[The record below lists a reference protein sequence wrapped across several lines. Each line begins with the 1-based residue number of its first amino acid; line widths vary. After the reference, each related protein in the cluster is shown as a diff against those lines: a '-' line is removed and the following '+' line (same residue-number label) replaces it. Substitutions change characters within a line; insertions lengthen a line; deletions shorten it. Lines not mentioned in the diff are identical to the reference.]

1 MPLLAFELSQFAAN
15 CADVL
20 DTVFGGDV
28 PKHPLTLYQ
37 VAARAAVVYLIGLAI
52 VRIGKS
58 RLLSRLTGID
68 LLLGFILGSLLSRGI
83 TGGAS
88 ISSTAVASAAIVFL
102 HWTLTKL
109 TCHWHGLGTLIK
121 GHAKLVVDDGKPL
134 ADALRSSNISEHDL
148 LEELRLHGVSDVSE
162 VKQAYKERN
171 GEISVIRR

>member
-1 MPLLAFELSQFAAN
+1 MLLLELEFSQVSASATEFVEA
-15 CADVL
+15 
-20 DTVFGGDV
+20 VFGGDT
-28 PKHPLTLYQ
+28 PKEPLTLYQ

-68 LLLGFILGSLLSRGI
+68 VLLGFILGSLLSRGI
-83 TGGAS
+83 TGSAS

-102 HWTLTKL
+102 HWTLTKM
-109 TCHWHGLGTLIK
+109 TVHWHGLGTLIK
-121 GHAKLVVDDGKPL
+121 GHAKLVVEDGKPL

-148 LEELRLHGVSDVSE
+148 LEELRLHGVADVSE
-162 VKQAYKERN
+162 VKQAFKERN